1 MIEIQEYGSV
11 TVSPDPRDLPY
22 LAQLVKGNPERAQAP
37 LLEAL
42 TPTGAPNEYRL
53 TAGAYVGRLGLPSG
67 EAIDFLSR
75 FNFDDVIR
83 LIALSGRRPIR
94 VDLLKARASAAYFRV
109 DTIAMAFA
117 GRVEKLARQGL
128 AKGYRTR
135 SFLSPPYP
143 GTFDLQAHLRVHR
156 GRPDRLATRARRL
169 TRDVPVN
176 RALLAGL
183 QVLRRVPLIPE
194 ASRLIQVLGP
204 VFAGVQFDRV
214 TSSDIARIELG
225 PLTYR
230 YRSALALCE
239 LILRSQSLAPSGAGV
254 DGTSV
259 IFHMPKVWEAYVA
272 EWVRRVWP
280 DHSVEHGY
288 DFPLSNR
295 GPQLRAQADVVVW
308 RDRKVV
314 TLYDA
319 KYKRAGPTPDR
330 ADIYQMVTY
339 CERLGLDEATLV
351 YPGQFE
357 PRHVEVGERTIHM
370 RGLALDMTDVEKDTE
385 EFSSVV
391 LNK

>member
-1 MIEIQEYGSV
+1 
-11 TVSPDPRDLPY
+11 
-22 LAQLVKGNPERAQAP
+22 
-37 LLEAL
+37 
-42 TPTGAPNEYRL
+42 
-53 TAGAYVGRLGLPSG
+53 
-67 EAIDFLSR
+67 
-75 FNFDDVIR
+75 
-83 LIALSGRRPIR
+83 
-94 VDLLKARASAAYFRV
+94 
-109 DTIAMAFA
+109 
-117 GRVEKLARQGL
+117 
-128 AKGYRTR
+128 
-135 SFLSPPYP
+135 
-143 GTFDLQAHLRVHR
+143 
-156 GRPDRLATRARRL
+156 
-169 TRDVPVN
+169 
-176 RALLAGL
+176 
-183 QVLRRVPLIPE
+183 
-194 ASRLIQVLGP
+194 
-204 VFAGVQFDRV
+204 
-214 TSSDIARIELG
+214 
-225 PLTYR
+225 
-230 YRSALALCE
+230 
-239 LILRSQSLAPSGAGV
+239 
-254 DGTSV
+254 
-259 IFHMPKVWEAYVA
+259 MPKVWEAYVA